1 MPELDGYDAT
11 RQIRQVNSNVV
22 IIAQTALA
30 SNRDIEIAL
39 ASGCNDHIAKPVN
52 FKALKSLILK
62 YFDKLE

>member
-39 ASGCNDHIAKPVN
+39 ASGCNDHIVHIPVIPVHV
-52 FKALKSLILK
+52 FR
-62 YFDKLE
+62 